1 MSILLG
7 LLAVMGVAGTLL
19 WRLNHAAD
27 AAREIADT
35 ADTARGLFRRWR
47 WRQRT
52 RVDLLAEIKDPR
64 EAAACMMVALAQS
77 DGALSER
84 ERTAIL
90 RAMIEQFQATAPQA
104 EDLFARARWLVRDV
118 GDAAACFV
126 RLQPVVTEKLA
137 GPERRDL
144 IVMLNAVA
152 KADGEPRAAERDAI
166 ARLQDHLLPN

>member
-7 LLAVMGVAGTLL
+7 LLAIMGVAGTLL

-47 WRQRT
+47 WRRRT
-52 RVDLLAEIKDPR
+52 HVDLLAEIKDPR
-64 EAAACMMVALAQS
+64 EAAACMMVSLAQS

-84 ERTAIL
+84 ERTTIL
-90 RAMIEQFQATAPQA
+90 RAMIEHFQATASQA

-126 RLQPVVTEKLA
+126 RLQPLVMEKLA
-137 GPERRDL
+137 TAERRDL
-144 IVMLNAVA
+144 VAMLIEVA
-152 KADGEPRAAERDAI
+152 KADGEPRTAEREAI
-166 ARLQDHLLPN
+166 ARLQEHLFPN